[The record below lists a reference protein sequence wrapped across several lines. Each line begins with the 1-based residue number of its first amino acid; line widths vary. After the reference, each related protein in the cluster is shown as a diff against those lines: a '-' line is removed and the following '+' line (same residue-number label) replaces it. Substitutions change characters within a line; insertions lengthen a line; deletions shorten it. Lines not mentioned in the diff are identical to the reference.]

1 MPQLIAGLAVIYLV
15 IVVVHWI
22 FVNIILPFLKGAATI
37 AVVLTV
43 AAVGTGLAIGG
54 FSAIR
59 NYIVSF
65 RNNVKFEKV

>member
-1 MPQLIAGLAVIYLV
+1 MVVIYLV

-37 AVVLTV
+37 TVVLTV
-43 AAVGTGLAIGG
+43 AAVGTGVAIGG

-59 NYIVSF
+59 NYVVSF
-65 RNNVKFEKV
+65 KKNVKFEKI